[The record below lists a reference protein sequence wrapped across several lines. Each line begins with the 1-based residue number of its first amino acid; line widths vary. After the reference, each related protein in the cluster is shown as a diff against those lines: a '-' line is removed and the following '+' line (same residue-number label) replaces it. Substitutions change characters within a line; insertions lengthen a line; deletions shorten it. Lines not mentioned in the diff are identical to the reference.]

1 MAQHQISETSPHN
14 IVIHF
19 TDRCEIRNPKTLKTI
34 LMRAAYSSLPFS
46 SSPSSSSSSSPSS
59 SFSSSPSSSF
69 SSSLSSSSV
78 SSVPFPYKRKII
90 IMVIIINWNHS
101 HSTFQYNC
109 EWRIYLKQQISTGSS
124 LYVYNCLT
132 ICW

>member
-19 TDRCEIRNPKTLKTI
+19 TDCCEIRNPKTLKTI
-34 LMRAAYSSLPFS
+34 FMRAVYSSLPFS
-46 SSPSSSSSSSPSS
+46 SSPSSSSSSSPLS

-78 SSVPFPYKRKII
+78 SSLPFPYKRKII

-109 EWRIYLKQQISTGSS
+109 EWRINIFEATDINRLLFIYI
-124 LYVYNCLT
+124 
-132 ICW
+132 